1 MSGEPR
7 LIQTFD
13 SVDSTNERALA
24 LAAAGAP
31 DGSVIVAG
39 EQTAGRGRRGRT
51 WHSPEGGLYLSYLV
65 RDVATLPRPAML
77 TMAAGVAAAGAIRA
91 VTGFDVRLKW
101 PNDVIAPESGGKI
114 AGILAEASSVGSRL
128 EFVILGIG
136 INVSLSSVPREL
148 QTVAASLEGELGR
161 GVDRAALQESLVA
174 RLDAEIARL
183 RAGGHAQMLHE
194 WTSLSPGARDRAVS
208 WRAGDAVR
216 QGVTAGVDETGAL
229 LVRTAD
235 GLEHLVAGE
244 VVWA

>member
-1 MSGEPR
+1 MTGAPR
-7 LIQTFD
+7 LIQAFD

-51 WHSPEGGLYLSYLV
+51 WHSPEGGLYLSYVV
-65 RDVATLPRPAML
+65 RDVASLPRPAML
-77 TMAAGVAAAGAIRA
+77 TMAAGVATAGAIRA

-101 PNDVIAPESGGKI
+101 PNDVMAPESAAKI

-136 INVSLSSVPREL
+136 VNVSLASVPREL
-148 QTVAASLEGELGR
+148 QSMASSLEGELGR
-161 GVDRAALQESLVA
+161 GVDRAALQDALVA

-183 RAGGHAQMLHE
+183 RAGGHADMLNE
-194 WTSLSPGARDRAVS
+194 WSALSPGARDHAVS
-208 WRAGDAVR
+208 WRAGASVR
-216 QGVTAGVDETGAL
+216 HGVTAGVDEDGAL
-229 LVRTAD
+229 LVRTTD